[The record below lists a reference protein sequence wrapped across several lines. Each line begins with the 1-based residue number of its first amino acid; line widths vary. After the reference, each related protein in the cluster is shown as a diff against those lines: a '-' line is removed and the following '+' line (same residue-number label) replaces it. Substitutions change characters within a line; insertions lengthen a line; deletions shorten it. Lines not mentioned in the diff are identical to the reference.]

1 MYIYIHTY
9 IYIYI
14 YIKTKNCHWEE
25 NISKA
30 KGEKKEWEIW
40 GHYNCQASIGQHPT
54 TGIGKGILNRQI

>member
-1 MYIYIHTY
+1 M
-9 IYIYI
+9 YIYI

-40 GHYNCQASIGQHPT
+40 GHYNRQASIGQHCT